1 MRKDTPY
8 KKFVYWVTEDEERQ
22 LREELG
28 ARNIRVRSARGVVCT
43 PLDAFNKISSVS
55 PSVWNETCSRQGSW
69 YRNSEKNGQYL
80 IVSAFELSG
89 FEDRGEAII
98 TLSEFSP
105 PRFAAIEDK
114 KDIVNDHEFKKNIP
128 EEWFNNNENDKK
140 ISLKWA
146 KKVGSEI
153 DDYDSLYL
161 THTANHANFFANPRF
176 FLKRG
181 DEIIPY
187 SIDRSAHLCSCCLEL
202 FQIIGRQYSKKFVA
216 PCAGAVLF
224 ARLKPDQYL
233 LVERP

>member
-1 MRKDTPY
+1 MRKDTQY
-8 KKFVYWVTEDEERQ
+8 KKFVYWVTEDEEHR
-22 LREELG
+22 LREEMQ

-43 PLDAFNKISSVS
+43 PMDTLNKISSVA
-55 PSVWNETCSRQGSW
+55 PGVWNETCSRQGSW

-89 FEDRGEAII
+89 FEAWVEAII
-98 TLSEFSP
+98 TLSEFHP
-105 PRFAAIEDK
+105 PRFASIEDK
-114 KDIVNDHEFKKNIP
+114 KDMI
-128 EEWFNNNENDKK
+128 NDKEFQK
-140 ISLKWA
+140 DIPKKWLNCSKNEKKTSLKWA
-146 KKVGSEI
+146 KKLGSDI
-153 DDYDSLYL
+153 DDYNSLYL

-181 DEIIPY
+181 HEIFPY

-202 FQIIGRQYSKKFVA
+202 YQIIGHQYSKKFVA